1 MNQVANFAAVAFV
14 CLVFLLSIVIWSI
27 RRHRD
32 PKLHIECS
40 SPIDELIPSLAGL
53 TLSTAVAGNS
63 VEVLE
68 NGAFFDVLLQR
79 IRSAQ
84 KSVHFETFLW
94 KEGVLGQ
101 RLLWCSFSCI
111 ESSYSPYIPAPTM
124 TSSPVGIFARLI

>member
-1 MNQVANFAAVAFV
+1 MLAPLHWTSYIRDDEHPYSDGICLPGFAAID
-14 CLVFLLSIVIWSI
+14 CHLVVK
-27 RRHRD
+27 RHRD
-32 PKLHIECS
+32 PKLRIECS

-84 KSVHFETFLW
+84 KSVHFVPNW
-94 KEGVLGQ
+94 
-101 RLLWCSFSCI
+101 
-111 ESSYSPYIPAPTM
+111 
-124 TSSPVGIFARLI
+124 